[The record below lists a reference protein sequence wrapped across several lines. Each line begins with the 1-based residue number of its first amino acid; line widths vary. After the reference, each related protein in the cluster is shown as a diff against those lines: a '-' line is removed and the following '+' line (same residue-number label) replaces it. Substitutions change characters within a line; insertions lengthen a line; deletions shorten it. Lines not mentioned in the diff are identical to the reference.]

1 MFTYMETYSS
11 VESTLRERFQHSE
24 ERVVRTFSLVT
35 SRAQGQ
41 RQRGH
46 PISRRHRGKTIS
58 HEMVQRARKLLQF
71 ESTRRERFQHPEER
85 VVRTVSVVHLKGART
100 AGCKEATQLV
110 ADTEGKLYHRRW
122 FNAPAKATRSYKGHP
137 PPSAMLIYKPNH
149 SYPASAHVEDPA
161 LVQVHP
167 DHRATGKIP
176 IEQPFVKPGGGKGTP
191 TQGPPK
197 RKRLRKDKEACELME
212 TEFCVECTEECMS
225 CDSPRITTSA
235 YFTNR
240 VAVILSATSSH
251 VVCQT
256 NLYPKGARS

>member
-1 MFTYMETYSS
+1 MHLTVLTL
-11 VESTLRERFQHSE
+11 STTTTTTIPTPYGDGSTCQQSC
-24 ERVVRTFSLVT
+24 FSL
-35 SRAQGQ
+35 SPREGKDFSIRRSASCEPSQWSPQGP
-41 RQRGH
+41 RDSG
-46 PISRRHRGKTIS
+46 
-58 HEMVQRARKLLQF
+58 
-71 ESTRRERFQHPEER
+71 
-85 VVRTVSVVHLKGART
+85 
-100 AGCKEATQLV
+100 KEATPLV
-110 ADTEGKLYHRRW
+110 ADTEGKRYHLRW
-122 FNAPAKATRSYKGHP
+122 FTAPAKATRSYKGHP

-191 TQGPPK
+191 TQGLPK
-197 RKRLRKDKEACELME
+197 RKRLRKDKETCELME

-240 VAVILSATSSH
+240 VTVILSATSSH